1 MTVSAGRDDV
11 AEEREATTAR
21 LVDETK
27 LDDTDPARQA
37 FFANSANPRN
47 AWFPLVP
54 SAQLLA
60 SSASPLSA
68 LLWGDPIV
76 LYREPVAGTPI
87 ALADRCPHRAAALS
101 TGRITTTG
109 LLECRYHG
117 WAFDTEG
124 VCVRVPSLPGDA
136 KPPCA
141 ARVATY
147 PAREANGWV
156 WVWPGDGD
164 AAEEAGEPQVPM
176 AWGRVDEVPPWT
188 GYVDLDIDHS
198 LLVENFL
205 DPAHLPFT
213 HSTTISKASNATAL
227 HISPL
232 TFTATSV
239 SGRQITPSRP
249 DLPSV
254 ILAFHPPCAVLLKF
268 RAPALDAL
276 PPPSPPPPSSS
287 SSSTPPSVP
296 SAPTTKF
303 APFDQT
309 FIAVPTQKG
318 HCRFVSFQRLPFLPH
333 PDAPFWSWVPPL
345 RWALDAWLKRYNARV
360 LNEDYELLRGVQR
373 NLARGAAAVDGRT
386 SVRAD
391 AIVAVYRRWW
401 RRVVGAGGAGG
412 AGPPGPG
419 RQRQRGH
426 GVETDGVWFSGWKN
440 VVDIEDTLP

>member
-1 MTVSAGRDDV
+1 MAVLPTADV
-11 AEEREATTAR
+11 ADEQEAATAR
-21 LVDETK
+21 LDDETK

-37 FFANSANPRN
+37 FFANSANPRD

-54 SAQLLA
+54 SAELLA
-60 SSASPLSA
+60 TSASPLSVHI
-68 LLWGDPIV
+68 WGDPIV

-124 VCVRVPSLPGDA
+124 VCVRVPSLPADA

-141 ARVATY
+141 ARVASY

-156 WVWPGDGD
+156 WVWPGDAE
-164 AAEEAGEPQVPM
+164 AAERAGEPQVPM
-176 AWGRVDEVPPWT
+176 AWGRVDDVPPWT

-232 TFTATSV
+232 TFTPTSV

-254 ILAFHPPCAVLLKF
+254 ILTFHPPCAVLLKF
-268 RAPALDAL
+268 RAPPDAL
-276 PPPSPPPPSSS
+276 PLPPSSS
-287 SSSTPPSVP
+287 SSSSTPSPS
-296 SAPTTKF
+296 SAPPPPPKF

-333 PDAPFWSWVPPL
+333 PHATLWAWLPPL
-345 RWALDAWLKRYNARV
+345 RWALDAWLKRYNVRV

-373 NLARGAAAVDGRT
+373 NLAFGSAAVDGRT

-401 RRVVGAGGAGG
+401 RRVVGAGGAGQ
-412 AGPPGPG
+412 
-419 RQRQRGH
+419 RQRQRTQH
-426 GVETDGVWFSGWKN
+426 GVKTDGVWFSGWKN
-440 VVDIEDTLP
+440 VVDIEDIDLAICSGR

>member
-1 MTVSAGRDDV
+1 MLDNTD
-11 AEEREATTAR
+11 EA
-21 LVDETK
+21 
-27 LDDTDPARQA
+27 DPTCQA
-37 FFANSANPRN
+37 FFANNANPRN
-47 AWFPLVP
+47 AWFPVVP
-54 SAQLLA
+54 SAELLA
-60 SSASPLSA
+60 SSVSPLSIH
-68 LLWGDPIV
+68 LWGDPIV
-76 LYREPVAGTPI
+76 LFREPLASSPV
-87 ALADRCPHRAAALS
+87 ALADRCPHRSAALS
-101 TGRITTTG
+101 TGRVTATG

-124 VCVRVPSLPGDA
+124 VCVRVPSLPADA

-141 ARVATY
+141 ARVPSY
-147 PAREANGWV
+147 PAREADGWV
-156 WVWPGDGD
+156 WVWPGD
-164 AAEEAGEPQVPM
+164 AAMAEKAGGPEVPM
-176 AWGRVDEVPPWT
+176 AWGRVKEVPPWT

-232 TFTATSV
+232 SFTATSV

-268 RAPALDAL
+268 RADRPPPQPKEKAKL
-276 PPPSPPPPSSS
+276 PPPSSPTTTPPPRSQ
-287 SSSTPPSVP
+287 
-296 SAPTTKF
+296 KF

-318 HCRFVSFQRLPFLPH
+318 HCRFVSFQRLPFIPH
-333 PDAPFWSWVPPL
+333 PEATLWSWLPPL

-360 LNEDYELLRGVQR
+360 LNEDYELLRGVQQ
-373 NLARGAAAVDGRT
+373 NLARGAAAVDART

-391 AIVAVYRRWW
+391 AIVGVYRRWW
-401 RRVVGAGGAGG
+401 REAVAGGGSGG
-412 AGPPGPG
+412 GGRRGPG
-419 RQRQRGH
+419 RRAKRR
-426 GVETDGVWFSGWKN
+426 DAWFAGWESE
-440 VVDIEDTLP
+440 VDIEDIDLALCGVNR